1 MKKFLSLLMLLL
13 MLISASNKLVQ
24 ANVSSEPSKAQL
36 MDEIKS
42 KRKLISQEIKKQ
54 KKIRAQINEKNRQI
68 TDLLNALFRDEKM
81 VSQDKI
87 SKLEQNETSITKIVT
102 QIINVEKEIK
112 KNRQQLDTYI
122 KQKNYTSAS
131 DILENILLLT
141 KKESELLKNHNVI
154 LQAYIEFIKSLNY
167 K

>member
-1 MKKFLSLLMLLL
+1 MKKLLSLFMLLL
-13 MLISASNKLVQ
+13 VLISASNKLVQ
-24 ANVSSEPSKAQL
+24 ANVSLQPSGQQL
-36 MDEIKS
+36 MGKIKANQ
-42 KRKLISQEIKKQ
+42 KLIGQEVKKQ

-68 TDLLNALFRDEKM
+68 TDLLNALFKEDKL

-87 SKLEQNETSITKIVT
+87 TKLEQNETNITKVVA

-112 KNRQQLDTYI
+112 KSRQQLDTYL

-131 DILENILLLT
+131 DVVDNILLLT
-141 KKESELLKNHNVI
+141 QKESELLRNHVEV

>member
-1 MKKFLSLLMLLL
+1 MKKLLSLFILLL
-13 MLISASNKLVQ
+13 VLISASNKLVQ
-24 ANVSSEPSKAQL
+24 ANVSLQPSGQQL
-36 MDEIKS
+36 MNEIKAN
-42 KRKLISQEIKKQ
+42 RKLIGQEVKKQ

-68 TDLLNALFRDEKM
+68 TDLLNALFKEDKL

-87 SKLEQNETSITKIVT
+87 TKLEQNETNITKVVA

-112 KNRQQLDTYI
+112 KSRQQLDTYL

-131 DILENILLLT
+131 DVVDNILLLT
-141 KKESELLKNHNVI
+141 QKESELLKNHVEV